1 MGILDTAFAQH
12 HNTFMVASGSLRS
25 PVDQCSRIFAGRCL
39 LNELRVRFPSPTA
52 QSKKNK
58 QEDTFP
64 RKSLVVKQTKNEKQK
79 KDLNNKAISTCEEET
94 IPSCEEET
102 QSTVVKTGSVRASGA
117 LLGGSAWVCGSRCT
131 PWLQNS
137 ECFAFTEFFWSS
149 PTVS

>member
-1 MGILDTAFAQH
+1 M
-12 HNTFMVASGSLRS
+12 
-25 PVDQCSRIFAGRCL
+25 
-39 LNELRVRFPSPTA
+39 LNELRVSFPSPTA

-102 QSTVVKTGSVRASGA
+102 QSTVVKTGSVRASWGSPGWISMGVWIQMYPLVA
-117 LLGGSAWVCGSRCT
+117 EFGMLRLYGVLLV
-131 PWLQNS
+131 
-137 ECFAFTEFFWSS
+137 FAHGQLRGLARLESTQVSSQRVSSSQVGVVFVVHGEFL
-149 PTVS
+149 P